1 MNTLLQTL
9 ISGLMIG
16 AVYGLIALGFTIV
29 YNATRVVNF
38 AHGEFVMMGGVLS
51 TWLLTAHDFPLP
63 IAVLAAIGLVTILGI
78 LLDRVA
84 LRSARHQ
91 DPLTLMMITIGMA
104 VGFRGLMQVVVGR
117 DVIFLEPFGGIPTI
131 IFGEVFIPSQGLW
144 IFLLLL
150 LCSVVLYFLFAHTKI
165 GKAMRAASENKRA
178 AALCGINPPTM
189 SALSFAIAAALGAL
203 AGAAVAPISAA
214 FYEYGLFFGLK
225 GFAAAILGGL
235 GNPLGAVVGGL
246 AIGLL
251 ESVTAGYISSAFK
264 DGVALVVLILLL
276 LVRPS
281 GLLGQAEIKRV

>member
-1 MNTLLQTL
+1 MDTLVQTL
-9 ISGLMIG
+9 ISGLTIG

-29 YNATRVVNF
+29 YNATKVVNF

-51 TWLLTAHDFPLP
+51 TWLMSTFGLPLP
-63 IAVLAAIGLVTILGI
+63 IAVVAAIVVVTALGM
-78 LLDRVA
+78 LLDGVA

-104 VGFRGLMQVVVGR
+104 VAFRGLMQVVVGR
-117 DVIFLEPFGGIPTI
+117 DVTFLPNFGGIPTVVM
-131 IFGEVFIPSQGLW
+131 GDVFLPSQGLW
-144 IFLLLL
+144 IFILLVI
-150 LCSVVLYFLFAHTKI
+150 CSLVLYLLFTRTKI

-189 SALSFAIAAALGAL
+189 SIISFAIAAGLGAL
-203 AGAAVAPISAA
+203 AGAAIAPISAA

-225 GFAAAILGGL
+225 GFSAAILGGL

-251 ESVTAGYISSAFK
+251 ESITAGYISSAFK
-264 DGVALVVLILLL
+264 DGIALVVLIFLL

-281 GLLGQAEIKRV
+281 GLLGVAEVKRV